1 MTTSPRPAI
10 TSTAPKTPAP
20 AGTDTQAATSRMAPT
35 RVSLPGPD
43 TLNGH
48 LTTGAHTT
56 VAVEGPASPQ
66 AREFAAPTLC
76 PPAGTTTAPPAI
88 ICAAPTEVSLG
99 GHQTGRSQDQI
110 GTHRSCA
117 AADDIPGRQTRLGT
131 HAECAAGDQTPA
143 PATSLPA
150 PIDRAPVRDQVPP
163 AQATNGLAPMWSS
176 PGLADPLLALAADIL
191 DDLERVRISNE
202 NRLRQLTR
210 DQADSDGI
218 ERGFGLDVTHPD
230 VARLAALVQMLGDA
244 EHQATLNLQRI
255 MRKHPLGPWVRNTK
269 GIGEKQ
275 GARLIAAIGDPY
287 WNTLHDRPR
296 TVSELWAYCG
306 YHVIKNS
313 RQRPVCGR
321 FPR

>member
-1 MTTSPRPAI
+1 MSP
-10 TSTAPKTPAP
+10 T
-20 AGTDTQAATSRMAPT
+20 
-35 RVSLPGPD
+35 
-43 TLNGH
+43 
-48 LTTGAHTT
+48 
-56 VAVEGPASPQ
+56 
-66 AREFAAPTLC
+66 
-76 PPAGTTTAPPAI
+76 
-88 ICAAPTEVSLG
+88 
-99 GHQTGRSQDQI
+99 
-110 GTHRSCA
+110 
-117 AADDIPGRQTRLGT
+117 
-131 HAECAAGDQTPA
+131 
-143 PATSLPA
+143 
-150 PIDRAPVRDQVPP
+150 
-163 AQATNGLAPMWSS
+163 

-218 ERGFGLDVTHPD
+218 ERGFGLDATHPD